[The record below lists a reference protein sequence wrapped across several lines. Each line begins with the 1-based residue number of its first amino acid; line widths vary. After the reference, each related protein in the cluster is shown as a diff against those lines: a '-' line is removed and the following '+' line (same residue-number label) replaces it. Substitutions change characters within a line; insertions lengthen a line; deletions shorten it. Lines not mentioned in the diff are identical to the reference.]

1 MALTATYDPLLSR
14 IRLAATALGAGATY
28 AVVTRSTDN
37 WITSTVVRG
46 GSRVIVSG
54 AVASLD
60 DYEFPAGVSTKYRI
74 VSYNNA
80 NVQQATFDSAPIT
93 QDLDGI
99 WLKVPAAPF
108 LNRKVTVT
116 TAGGFN
122 RPAVRAEF
130 PIMGKDNPVVVT
142 GRRQSLR
149 YNVSIRTFSFSEESD
164 LELLLA
170 TGETI
175 FFHLPADETCMRGG
189 YYDVGDLPWDQP
201 QSRAKA
207 DRIFVLPLTMVD
219 APGPDIV
226 GSSYTWNAV
235 VADYATWNDLI
246 AANATWNDLLQHTAS
261 PSDTIVN

>member
-14 IRLAATALGAGATY
+14 IRLAATSLGAGATY
-28 AVVTRSTDN
+28 AVVSRSTDN
-37 WITSTVVRG
+37 WITSTVIRG
-46 GSRVIVSG
+46 GQRVIVSG
-54 AVASLD
+54 ATASID
-60 DYEFPAGVSTKYRI
+60 DYEFPAGVATKYRI
-74 VSYNNA
+74 TSYNNA

-93 QDLDGI
+93 QDLSGI

-116 TAGGFN
+116 EVSGLN

-130 PIMGKDNPVVVT
+130 PIIGKDNPVVVT
-142 GRRQSLR
+142 GRRQSIR
-149 YNVSIRTFSFSEESD
+149 YSVSIRTFSFSEESD

-170 TGETI
+170 TGETL
-175 FFHLPADETCMRGG
+175 FFHLPSGETCMRGG
-189 YYDVGDLPWDQP
+189 YFDAGDLGWAPP
-201 QSRAKA
+201 PSRAKA
-207 DRIFVLPLTMVD
+207 DRIFVIPLVGVD

-235 VADYATWNDLI
+235 VADYATWNDVV

>member
-14 IRLAATALGAGATY
+14 IRLAATALGGAATY

-54 AVASLD
+54 AIASLD
-60 DYEFPAGVSTKYRI
+60 DYEFPAGVATKYRI

-80 NVQQATFDSAPIT
+80 GVQQVTFDAAPIT
-93 QDLDGI
+93 QDLTGI

-116 TAGGFN
+116 EVTEIS

-130 PIMGKDNPVVVT
+130 PIIGKDNPVVVT
-142 GRRQSLR
+142 GRRQSAR
-149 YNVSIRTFSFSEESD
+149 FGAKIRTFSFAEESD

-170 TGETI
+170 TGETL
-175 FFHLPADETCMRGG
+175 FFHLPAGETCMRGG
-189 YYDVGDLPWDQP
+189 YYDAGDIAWVQP
-201 QSRAKA
+201 ASRAKD
-207 DRIFVLPLTMVD
+207 DRIFTIPLVTVD
-219 APGPDIV
+219 APGPDVV

-235 VADYATWNDLI
+235 VADYATWNDLV
-246 AANATWNDLLQHTAS
+246 AANASWNALLQHTAS